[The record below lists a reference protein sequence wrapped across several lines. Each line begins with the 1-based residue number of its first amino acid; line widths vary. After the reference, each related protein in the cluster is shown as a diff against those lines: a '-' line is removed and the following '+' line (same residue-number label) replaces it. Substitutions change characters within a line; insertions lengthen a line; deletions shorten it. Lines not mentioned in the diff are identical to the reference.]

1 MVNCNDRKG
10 DMLALG
16 KVIAYIQLI
25 FCIAFRPLST
35 ELSSLKFKVFS
46 SLDDISWKNQDV
58 QNWKRNGL
66 KHIYCKKMPAY
77 IPRVIFTMR
86 QILYVGCFCFQP
98 SLTKLTKSFVSYYVI
113 PLQKS

>member
-16 KVIAYIQLI
+16 KVIAYIQFI

-35 ELSSLKFKVFS
+35 ELSSLKFKVY
-46 SLDDISWKNQDV
+46 QDV

-66 KHIYCKKMPAY
+66 KHFYCKKMPAY

-98 SLTKLTKSFVSYYVI
+98 SLTKLTKSFVSYYVT